1 MLNTK
6 LSETGVTE
14 LHPMQLEG
22 TKLRDDGDVEIAMVL
37 APNDSASAFGY
48 VEFTLRLC
56 VTIGSHLQLELEVQN
71 RGKEP
76 LVCEQAL
83 HTHFAAAMFV
93 KPPSPDWKAPST
105 STKPM
110 DSSGSNWGARPCAS
124 PRPAPENCNDGSA
137 AEGSYFRHMIS
148 TPFHSTNKSEPVHWP
163 RHHVTA

>member
-37 APNDSASAFGY
+37 APNDSARAFGY

-76 LVCEQAL
+76 LVCEQAPILISPQRCSSSLRLRTGRHPL
-83 HTHFAAAMFV
+83 HRQNL
-93 KPPSPDWKAPST
+93 WIQ
-105 STKPM
+105 
-110 DSSGSNWGARPCAS
+110 
-124 PRPAPENCNDGSA
+124 
-137 AEGSYFRHMIS
+137 AEATGERGRAHRQGQRRKTATMAVQPKDPIS
-148 TPFHSTNKSEPVHWP
+148 DT
-163 RHHVTA
+163 